1 MKKVR
6 IVEID
11 TVDAWYEDRDGLIGL
26 VGTVSDKIDLS
37 GFTSGAF
44 DVLEGQAVV
53 DANGEELSGHF
64 YFYRVRL
71 EEIVE

>member
-6 IVEID
+6 IIEID

-26 VGTVSDKIDLS
+26 VGTVSDETDLS
-37 GFTSGAF
+37 GVTSGAF
-44 DVLEGQAVV
+44 DMLEGQTAV
-53 DANGEELSGHF
+53 DADGEELSGYF